1 MEFVAQY
8 ASLACP
14 NVWDESR
21 FTCLSLSVAD
31 VPDHEISQKRYH
43 SSGSFVEINRE
54 TEVRADRNNF
64 LHFGGIDELIVASL
78 FKRGMDIYF
87 LDIQDGLPMN

>member
-1 MEFVAQY
+1 MAQY

-21 FTCLSLSVAD
+21 FTCLRLSVAD

-43 SSGSFVEINRE
+43 SSESFVETNRE

-64 LHFGGIDELIVASL
+64 LHFGGIGELFVASPFL
-78 FKRGMDIYF
+78 KEGWIFISLTFKMGS
-87 LDIQDGLPMN
+87 Q